1 MLLLYVMWCVVGN
14 DVGAVDVCIRVY
26 VCVVCV
32 DCVVGGCD
40 VADDGCYV
48 AGGDGVCYR
57 VADRCVGADVDVECV
72 GGDCVANAAV
82 DVVVDV

>member
-1 MLLLYVMWCVVGN
+1 MVLLYVMWCVVGN
-14 DVGAVDVCIRVY
+14 VGCAVYVCVRVY

-32 DCVVGGCD
+32 DCVVGGCA

-48 AGGDGVCYR
+48 AGGDCVCYR
-57 VADRCVGADVDVECV
+57 DADRCVGAGVDAECV
-72 GGDCVANAAV
+72 GGACVANVAG